1 MDLESLNLQIAPYSK
16 MKPMIL
22 FMEHATEELKSNN
35 FPPALHSNTS
45 FESFQILPTDL
56 DLCVLFFAN
65 NQKALHC
72 RLIPQGLYR
81 SATLL
86 ECHCH
91 LEPALFLNL
100 RFHQRT
106 SCQKPKTSAPPFQIC
121 SFGSAYFGLM
131 KSRDVV
137 VIHGDFDTGCWFRGV
152 RS

>member
-1 MDLESLNLQIAPYSK
+1 MQARLKGWIYYSLSVIDNFSRKVIIVVRLTSVERKWCSWYSFENSSNIWLNIQVNKFTNCTLLQNETNDSLHGAC
-16 MKPMIL
+16 
-22 FMEHATEELKSNN
+22 HRRTHSNN
-35 FPPALHSNTS
+35 FPPPLHSNTS

-56 DLCVLFFAN
+56 DLRVLFFAN

-100 RFHQRT
+100 RFH
-106 SCQKPKTSAPPFQIC
+106 
-121 SFGSAYFGLM
+121 
-131 KSRDVV
+131 
-137 VIHGDFDTGCWFRGV
+137 
-152 RS
+152 